1 MPDRQKS
8 TPPPIPHV
16 TPEEQDARSDLR
28 RVVELLWFVEHFLD
42 LAKSRLEYPD
52 DAEAMGTG
60 EIPEVLSF
68 SLLGA
73 IECAQTDHVD
83 PLHNLLRGAVAETP
97 ERLIRDWQSRQR
109 KGKP

>member
-8 TPPPIPHV
+8 TPPTIPHV

-28 RVVELLWFVEHFLD
+28 RVLELLWFVEHFLD
-42 LAKSRLEYPD
+42 LAKSRLAYPE

-60 EIPEVLSF
+60 EIPESLSF
-68 SLLGA
+68 SLLGS

-83 PLHNLLRGAVAETP
+83 PLHNLLRDATQETP
-97 ERLIRDWQSRQR
+97 EHLIREWRQR
-109 KGKP
+109 SKERK